1 MEIKIVNGMII
12 TDLYRKP
19 TDKIQYLLTSSCHPS
34 HVFDNIPYSL
44 ALRIVR
50 ICSQT
55 CDQIKRL
62 EELEEMLKIRKYN
75 GNIVK
80 AAIKKAQKLGR
91 EKALERVVKKK
102 TERVTFAV
110 KYHPSLPSISKI
122 VKTHWRTMTKETR
135 LREIFPEPPMVAYQ
149 QHSNLRSLLVRAKLA
164 DGSNHRKQTGMRKCK
179 KGCVACIRLKMTNFI
194 KSKKTRERIEMSNEF
209 NCKTKGVVYMT
220 ECQKCG
226 IQYVG
231 QTARTFGTR
240 VKEHVNDIKNKRD
253 TANGAHYNS
262 KGHSLSDFRAMVI
275 EKVIPNDVAW
285 LLERE
290 EMWIQRFETKKPH
303 GLNRID

>member
-1 MEIKIVNGMII
+1 
-12 TDLYRKP
+12 
-19 TDKIQYLLTSSCHPS
+19 
-34 HVFDNIPYSL
+34 
-44 ALRIVR
+44 
-50 ICSQT
+50 
-55 CDQIKRL
+55 
-62 EELEEMLKIRKYN
+62 
-75 GNIVK
+75 
-80 AAIKKAQKLGR
+80 
-91 EKALERVVKKK
+91 
-102 TERVTFAV
+102 
-110 KYHPSLPSISKI
+110 
-122 VKTHWRTMTKETR
+122 
-135 LREIFPEPPMVAYQ
+135 
-149 QHSNLRSLLVRAKLA
+149 
-164 DGSNHRKQTGMRKCK
+164 
-179 KGCVACIRLKMTNFI
+179 
-194 KSKKTRERIEMSNEF
+194 MSNEF

-226 IQYVG
+226 IPYVG

-290 EMWIQRFETKKPH
+290 EMWIQRLETKKPH